1 MKLSARSRYGVRMM
15 LELAL
20 NYEKGAVFLKDIAKK
35 EEISE
40 KYLSQLVIPLKAA
53 GLINSIR
60 GAHGGYMLAKEP
72 DEISL
77 KNIIEVLEG
86 ELDLVNCVKDSS
98 LCNRVSV
105 CITRGVWTKLGD
117 KVKEVLDSFTLGDLV
132 KEYEKNE
139 DALLMYNI

>member
-1 MKLSARSRYGVRMM
+1 VKLSARSRYGVRMM
-15 LELAL
+15 LELAF
-20 NYEKGAVFLKDIAKK
+20 NYGNGPAFLKDIAAK

-60 GAHGGYMLAKEP
+60 GAHGGYILAKEP
-72 DEISL
+72 SEISL

-86 ELDLVNCVKDSS
+86 NLDLVNCIKDSS
-98 LCNRVSV
+98 SCNRVSG

-117 KVKEVLDSFTLGDLV
+117 KVKEVLGSFTLGDLV
-132 KEYEKNE
+132 TEHTTKE

>member
-1 MKLSARSRYGVRMM
+1 MKLSTRSRYGVRMM

-20 NYEKGAVFLKDIAKK
+20 NYEKGAVFLKDIAGK

-40 KYLSQLVIPLKAA
+40 KYLGQLVIPLKAA

-60 GAHGGYMLAKEP
+60 GAHGGYILAKKP

-77 KNIIEVLEG
+77 KNIIEILEG
-86 ELDLVNCVKDSS
+86 DLNLVSCVKDSS

-105 CITRGVWTKLGD
+105 CITRGVWAKLGD
-117 KVKEVLDSFTLGDLV
+117 KIKEVLGSFTLEDLV
-132 KEYEKNE
+132 KEHREKGKS
-139 DALLMYNI
+139 LVMYNI